1 MQRSRGGYG
10 QHSARR
16 AQRDALRCR
25 ARAAEASGTP
35 AITEQAALAAAPRSL
50 RRVCRAA
57 RRARTAQACARDATR
72 GSGAE
77 AAAEARSV
85 QTETE
90 LSQGS
95 QPPAAVARR
104 ARTTALLAPAV
115 MVENAIVNG
124 VGRALF
130 GGAQYRLRKRHHRF
144 GGSTI
149 KLALCVAT
157 RAPRRE

>member
-1 MQRSRGGYG
+1 MQRSRGGPG

-77 AAAEARSV
+77 AVAEARSV

-90 LSQGS
+90 LIQGS

-115 MVENAIVNG
+115 MVENAIVTELG
-124 VGRALF
+124 ERCLVARGTGWAF
-130 GGAQYRLRKRHHRF
+130 RHHV
-144 GGSTI
+144 SVVPLI
-149 KLALCVAT
+149 NQ
-157 RAPRRE
+157 P